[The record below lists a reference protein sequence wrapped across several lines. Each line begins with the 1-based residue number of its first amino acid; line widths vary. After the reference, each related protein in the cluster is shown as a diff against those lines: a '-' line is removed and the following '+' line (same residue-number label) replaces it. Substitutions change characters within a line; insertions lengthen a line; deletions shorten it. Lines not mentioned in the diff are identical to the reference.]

1 VNTRRSI
8 ASFVAFA
15 ALSLGLTASSYAANY
30 KIDPVH
36 SMVAF
41 KVNHMGVS
49 NVLGRFGGPEGTFTT
64 DDGKE
69 SFNATVKT
77 DTIDTA
83 NAQRDKH
90 LKSADFFNAQ
100 QYPTVTFKST
110 GVKKTGDNTYEVAGD
125 LTLHGVT
132 KSITVTL
139 NKIGEKSLGA
149 PMGDRAGFDGTFT
162 IKRSDYGM
170 NFMLQGVGD
179 EVTLFVN
186 LEGVKQ

>member
-1 VNTRRSI
+1 VNTRRNA

-15 ALSLGLTASSYAANY
+15 AISLGLAASSPAASY
-30 KIDPVH
+30 KLDPVH
-36 SMVAF
+36 SMVVF
-41 KVNHMGVS
+41 KINHMGVS
-49 NVLGRFGGPEGTFTT
+49 NILGRFGGPEGTFST

-69 SFNATVKT
+69 SIDATVKA
-77 DTIDTA
+77 DSIDTA

-90 LKSADFFNAQ
+90 LKSADFFNVQ
-100 QYPTVTFKST
+100 QYPTITFKST
-110 GVKKTGDNTYEVAGD
+110 GVKKTGDNTYEVTGD

-139 NKIGEKSLGA
+139 NKVGEKSLGGNF
-149 PMGDRAGFDGTFT
+149 GDRAGFDGTFT
-162 IKRSDYGM
+162 VKRSDYGM

-179 EVTLFVN
+179 EVTLLVN